1 MCESEVMTL
10 LPHRRFFGRSLALAA
25 ICTLA
30 ACGGG
35 GGSSPATTPI
45 GIVPLSPGQVA
56 IASNG
61 SLQAQGAH
69 GTRFTFL
76 FGSGVP
82 AGEWASVTPGVPAN
96 APHALSFYQDA
107 LTMTV
112 GPQPLPASAFLG
124 VSLSGLPFFVPPP
137 GVGVFETDFADV
149 ADATLELALP
159 TAPDTYPSIPNVKPS
174 GTIAALQPGHTYEVG
189 LFTGAASAGVGIGF

>member
-1 MCESEVMTL
+1 MTL
-10 LPHRRFFGRSLALAA
+10 LSRRRFFGRSLAIAA
-25 ICTLA
+25 LCALA

-35 GGSSPATTPI
+35 GSSPSTSPI
-45 GIVPLSPGQVA
+45 GIVPLAPGQTA

-61 SLQAQGAH
+61 SLQAQGAN

-76 FGSGVP
+76 FGPGVP

-96 APHALSFYQDA
+96 APYARAPFQDA

-112 GPQPLPASAFLG
+112 GPQPLPASAFVG
-124 VSLSGLPFFVPPP
+124 VSLSQMHFFVPPP

-159 TAPDTYPSIPNVKPS
+159 TAPDTYGGIPSVKPS
-174 GTIAALQPGHTYEVG
+174 GTIVALQPGHTYEVG
-189 LFTGAASAGVGIGF
+189 LFMAVASAGVGIGF